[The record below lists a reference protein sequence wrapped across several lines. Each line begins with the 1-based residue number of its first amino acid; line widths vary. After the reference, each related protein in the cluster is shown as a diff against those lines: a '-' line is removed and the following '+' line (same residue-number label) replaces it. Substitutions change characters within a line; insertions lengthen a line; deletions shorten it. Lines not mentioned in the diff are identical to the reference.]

1 MYTSFPVCCPPY
13 AYREPCLPVQTE
25 KRNLGGPAQI
35 HDKPVITTTRLEL
48 WGYYLYYV
56 GNNGLSGFNLGP
68 SQFQNLL
75 FLAGYDPSNE
85 PFTTPCGTGSCVL
98 PYLGRVRDSEY
109 SISPNSCLNWTI
121 HQTCSQLD
129 CSPDKWHQLCLASCH
144 SSHYR
149 CLGWL
154 WLLEVCPNQ
163 ALSDQLALSPADLI
177 SRFFSLWLLSR
188 FLLPGLVLK
197 MPQNGK
203 LQ

>member
-1 MYTSFPVCCPPY
+1 MRVCPCSAWYKSIRYKSTGSQLIAMYTSFPVCCPPY

-109 SISPNSCLNWTI
+109 SISPNNCLNWTI

-149 CLGWL
+149 CLG
-154 WLLEVCPNQ
+154 
-163 ALSDQLALSPADLI
+163 
-177 SRFFSLWLLSR
+177 
-188 FLLPGLVLK
+188 
-197 MPQNGK
+197 
-203 LQ
+203 